1 VEYLEQYLFI
11 LYWRP
16 AGMEMPDQRGAEE
29 GSKALVP
36 RGGSRL
42 DEVDMLVVLVSMA
55 EESETLTLA
64 PQNLSM
70 MGS

>member
-1 VEYLEQYLFI
+1 
-11 LYWRP
+11 
-16 AGMEMPDQRGAEE
+16 MEIPDQRGAEE

-42 DEVDMLVVLVSMA
+42 DEVDMLVVLVVVDD
-55 EESETLTLA
+55 SEMLTLA

-70 MGS
+70 IGS